1 MLFRK
6 AEMCEAETVMGLYKA
21 VIGTPF
27 CPWNE
32 SYPGEIEIA
41 EDLQAGTL
49 YVLEEDREIIGA
61 ISIVPENEYD
71 DFDCWTVKDNTRE
84 FARVVIRRDQQHKG
98 LSVHLVE
105 GIIREL
111 QKQGTAAIHIAVA
124 KENLPAQKLYR
135 KMGFDFLGEADM
147 YGHSFYLCEKIIA

>member
-1 MLFRK
+1 MNSGVFRKKASDKMLFRK

-71 DFDCWTVKDNTRE
+71 DFECWTVKENTRE
-84 FARVVIRRDQQHKG
+84 FARVVIG
-98 LSVHLVE
+98 
-105 GIIREL
+105 GISSIKAYPYTWWKALFGNFKSREL
-111 QKQGTAAIHIAVA
+111 PRSI
-124 KENLPAQKLYR
+124 
-135 KMGFDFLGEADM
+135 
-147 YGHSFYLCEKIIA
+147 